1 MVPVFRMVAT
11 KVREMMIEALEHQCG
26 VILPGEDHDLFIG
39 PPSGPVSGAWLGP
52 WVWRGPVTLWYH
64 SWLQR
69 DNTLPG
75 NQPERQCG
83 EIM

>member
-39 PPSGPVSGAWLGP
+39 PPSGPVSGAGLGPGVWLGA
-52 WVWRGPVTLWYH
+52 
-64 SWLQR
+64 R
-69 DNTLPG
+69 DFVVPLMATEG
-75 NQPERQCG
+75 QHVAW
-83 EIM
+83 